1 MIEREEMNIAN
12 KDKRIVEY
20 ARQIEAQVKQEKKE
34 GKKK

>member
-20 ARQIEAQVKQEKKE
+20 ARQIEAQVKQKE
-34 GKKK
+34 GRKK

>member
-1 MIEREEMNIAN
+1 MIEREEMNVAN

-20 ARQIEAQVKQEKKE
+20 ARQIDEQVKQEKKE